1 MHRDGFNLFLA
12 REFYGRR
19 MINMINFIFY
29 FFIIFCFLILAVI
42 AVHRIPFFAGLSR
55 EERMILEK
63 KKGVVQRCLEINYK
77 HYLFNLLVATEKF
90 LRRIKI
96 WFLKIEN
103 FLTRCIFCLRK
114 WSEAMA
120 YKSKEWIKQR
130 EMKRREKREKKAQIL
145 SAEAEKR
152 EQMTAGAREEEQE
165 SGERGKKEISQRVE
179 KKEKTAILPASERDD
194 GGQSRPLTPLSVSPS
209 EVWRAGERGDGGQTS
224 DISRI
229 SFSELKKPIQEEQKW
244 INLIIENPK
253 NITAYKF
260 LGLLYWRQHNCVDA
274 KASLEM
280 AVHLGSKDKK
290 VKEILEEIEKTEKID
305 KIKEE

>member
-1 MHRDGFNLFLA
+1 
-12 REFYGRR
+12 
-19 MINMINFIFY
+19 MINFIFY
-29 FFIIFCFLILAVI
+29 SLIIFCFLILAVI

-103 FLTRCIFCLRK
+103 FLTRCIFYLRK
-114 WSEAMA
+114 WSETMA

-152 EQMTAGAREEEQE
+152 EQTTAGAREEKQE
-165 SGERGKKEISQRVE
+165 SGERGGEEISQRAE
-179 KKEKTAILPASERDD
+179 KKEKTAILPANER
-194 GGQSRPLTPLSVSPS
+194 G
-209 EVWRAGERGDGGQTS
+209 AGEQAS

-280 AVHLGSKDKK
+280 AVRLGSKDKK